1 MATIKTG
8 AEKIRWDLSFLY
20 SGIDDP
26 RIDADVKN
34 FIEMAGKFHAE
45 HNDNLPITLGKAIS
59 DYSEITMLSS
69 KINLYLYCSFTLDL
83 TNTAI
88 KSKKADID
96 RVFAKTTGDFLE
108 FFRLQI
114 IKLTDSELEKLYES
128 DPAVLKHRP
137 WIEHIRVFKPHV
149 LIEPV
154 EAALTKRSPFGFDAW
169 AEFYDEVETDLVFKY
184 KRKKKTLTE
193 MLHIMTESK
202 DAEERFTV
210 MKIINEALG
219 GYFSKYSAQTLYM
232 VSGSATVERQERN
245 YRHPMESRNKA
256 NRVSD
261 VVVEALH
268 KSILEV
274 AGPLAR
280 KYYKLK
286 AKHLGLKILRWS
298 DRNAPLPFA
307 DTSIIP
313 FAEATKIV
321 NAAYESFSPT
331 LSEIIKNM
339 FEEKRIDAPATK
351 NKRSG
356 AYNYSVVLPGNVP
369 VSVNLLNYL
378 GSNSDV
384 MTLAHELGHA
394 AHGILSGKTQGVLMQ
409 DAPVIYAETASVF
422 GEMTIFNFLKKRLA
436 DQGDKKSLLAFLME
450 KLDSILNTSVRQISF
465 SNFERRLHG
474 MDKDYKV
481 WGESKKF
488 SPEDLNAIWLET
500 TKSLYGEDG
509 EIFIYENM
517 DRMWAYIPHFH
528 RPFYV
533 YGYAFGELLTQSLY
547 AASARF
553 GKQFEPLY
561 LDLLKAGGTK
571 DVIEF
576 LKPFGLDPTDEKF
589 WSNGIRTGL
598 GVLIEE
604 AEQLS
609 YEIGVFS

>member
-26 RIDADVKN
+26 RIDTEVKD
-34 FIEMAGKFHAE
+34 FIEMAEKFHAE
-45 HNDNLPITLGKAIS
+45 HNGNLPITLGKAIF
-59 DYSEITMLSS
+59 DYSEIAMLSN
-69 KINLYLYCSFTLDL
+69 KVNLYLYCSFTADL
-83 TNTAI
+83 ANPAI

-96 RVFAKTTGDFLE
+96 RIFAKTTGDFLE

-114 IKLTDSELEKLYES
+114 IEFSDSELEKLYKS
-128 DPAVLKHRP
+128 DPVILKHRP

-149 LIEPV
+149 LTEPV
-154 EAALTKRSPFGFDAW
+154 EASLTKRSPFGFDAW
-169 AEFYDEVETDLVFKY
+169 AEFYDEVETDLIFKY
-184 KRKKKTLTE
+184 KRKKKTLAE

-202 DAEERFTV
+202 DAEERFAV
-210 MKIINEALG
+210 MKMINEALG

-232 VSGSATVERQERN
+232 VSGSAAVERQERN

-261 VVVEALH
+261 AVVETLH

-280 KYYKLK
+280 RYYKLK
-286 AKHLGLKILRWS
+286 AELLGLKILRWS
-298 DRNAPLPFA
+298 DRNAPMPFA
-307 DTSIIP
+307 DVSIIP
-313 FAEATKIV
+313 FAEAIKIV
-321 NAAYESFSPT
+321 TTAYESFSPT
-331 LSEIIKNM
+331 LSRIVKNM
-339 FEEKRIDAPATK
+339 LKEKRIDAPATK
-351 NKRSG
+351 NKQSG
-356 AYNYSVVLPGNVP
+356 AYNYSVVLPGNVS

-394 AHGILSGKTQGVLMQ
+394 AHGILSGESQGVLMQ

-422 GEMTIFNFLKKRLA
+422 GETTIFNFLKKRLTN
-436 DQGDKKSLLAFLME
+436 QGDKKSLLAFLMK
-450 KLDSILNTSVRQISF
+450 KLDSILNTSVRQISL

-474 MDKDYKV
+474 MDKNYEI
-481 WGESKKF
+481 WCESKKF

-500 TKSLYGEDG
+500 AKSLYGEDG
-509 EIFIYENM
+509 EIFTYENM
-517 DRMWAYIPHFH
+517 DRMWAYISHFH
-528 RPFYV
+528 RLFYV

-553 GKQFEPLY
+553 GEQFEPLY

-571 DVIEF
+571 DAIEL
-576 LKPFGLDPTDEKF
+576 LKPFSLDPTDEKF
-589 WSNGIRTGL
+589 WSDGIRISL

-609 YEIGVFS
+609 HEIGVFS